1 MTATILN
8 QQLSDASKEFA
19 SLSVDD
25 FEGKVRN
32 IKNRIFLM
40 HKKLNEN
47 GKEHRGNPVKVVST
61 PNEEQN
67 AKRAEMD
74 DLRRKLTSKPSKGFP
89 KETKSLPFDEKDMA
103 SKNADEELKRALN
116 KAFESI

>member
-1 MTATILN
+1 MNVSATILN
-8 QQLSDASKEFA
+8 QQLADMSKEFA

-25 FEGKVRN
+25 LEGKVRN

-40 HKKLNEN
+40 QKKLNEN

-61 PNEEQN
+61 PE
-67 AKRAEMD
+67 KDTRAEMD
-74 DLRRKLTSKPSKGFP
+74 GLRQQLMPKKTKP
-89 KETKSLPFDEKDMA
+89 LPFNQSDMDGEK
-103 SKNADEELKRALN
+103 SDEELKRALN

>member
-1 MTATILN
+1 MNMTATILN

-25 FEGKVRN
+25 LEGKVRN

-40 HKKLNEN
+40 RKKFDEN
-47 GKEHRGNPVKVVST
+47 KKEHRGNPVNVVST
-61 PNEEQN
+61 PS
-67 AKRAEMD
+67 KDTRAEMD
-74 DLRRKLTSKPSKGFP
+74 DLRSKLMPKKTKP
-89 KETKSLPFDEKDMA
+89 LPFNQTDMNDEK
-103 SKNADEELKRALN
+103 SDEELKRALN

>member
-19 SLSVDD
+19 SLAVDD
-25 FEGKVRN
+25 LEGKVRN

-40 HKKLNEN
+40 HKKLDEN
-47 GKEHRGNPVKVVST
+47 RKEHRGNPVKVVST

-103 SKNADEELKRALN
+103 SKNADDELKRALN

>member
-1 MTATILN
+1 MNMTATILN

-19 SLSVDD
+19 SLPVDD
-25 FEGKVRN
+25 LEGKVRN

-61 PNEEQN
+61 PE
-67 AKRAEMD
+67 KDTRAEMS
-74 DLRRKLTSKPSKGFP
+74 DLRQKLMPKKTKP
-89 KETKSLPFDEKDMA
+89 LPFNQTDMEDKK
-103 SKNADEELKRALN
+103 SDEELKRALN
-116 KAFESI
+116 KAFDSM